1 MESIAPPL
9 KCLLEMQSALQN
21 GETVRAGLEHY
32 VHLSATGFCGDV
44 RRFLFDWDQ
53 GRDWRQHLAKEP
65 SPYRRAL
72 LELAAAALSGQ
83 SIQTQLQ
90 ELRDEVEHACEAETK
105 ERLDI
110 LPLHMLFPL
119 LFFLFPAYLL
129 LLFGPLVSSFL
140 MEFLR

>member
-1 MESIAPPL
+1 MESLAPPL
-9 KCLLEMQSALQN
+9 KCLIEMQSALQN
-21 GETVRAGLEHY
+21 SENIRVGLERY
-32 VHLSATGFCGDV
+32 ARLSATGFSGDV

-53 GRDWRQHLAKEP
+53 GRDWRKYLVKEP

-83 SIQTQLQ
+83 SIQSQLQ
-90 ELRDEVEHACEAETK
+90 ELRDEVELACEAEIK
-105 ERLDI
+105 ERLDL

-140 MEFLR
+140 MEIAR